1 MKTTWTFNIGLNRN
15 DGRGANSIAAT
26 FAALDRAG
34 FDAIDDV
41 RVVQS
46 HTEKTVVFKASGM
59 PDNFEDAAHKVC
71 EELAQD
77 YIAYKR
83 DDVARHGHLVGPR
96 ATGWGG
102 FDLAYFF
109 FTL

>member
-1 MKTTWTFNIGLNRN
+1 MSNHTWTFNIGLNRS
-15 DGRGANSIAAT
+15 DGQGANSIAAT

-41 RVVQS
+41 RIVQS
-46 HTEKTVVFKASGM
+46 QTEKTVVFKASGL
-59 PDNFEDAAHKVC
+59 PADFEAAARKVC

-77 YIAYKR
+77 CIAYKR
-83 DDVARHGHLVGPR
+83 DDIARHGHLIGPR
-96 ATGWGG
+96 YRLGW
-102 FDLAYFF
+102 LRPCLLF